1 MSIQAR
7 RGIKL
12 QDIQSPEKFFYS
24 SGAVANGV
32 KTDAFTF
39 FLLFFYS
46 SVIGLTPGLASL
58 AIFIALLVDA
68 FTDPLMGVI
77 SDRTKHSLGRRHPYF
92 LLGLI
97 PMSLSYFMLFSI
109 QKSWGLSQ
117 ELLFLWMLT
126 FTLLTRLGMT
136 IFDVPHRSL
145 GSEMSRSY
153 TERTSIFAAREMLG
167 WMGGLFNAFLA
178 YMVFFRDTPDYVPGL
193 KNPDP
198 WIFYGM
204 TGATIMCIS
213 VLVTFF
219 GTRKYIQNPIE
230 HAETFNLKLVFKQI
244 FIALKNK
251 SFLIFFFGYLF
262 IAVSWGM
269 GSSLQVYMNTYF
281 WKFPSNM
288 LASYLGIYVLATFTA
303 FMFVPKLVRFYE
315 KRSILLTAI
324 SIAALIP
331 PIPIVLFING
341 YLPASGTWAL
351 FFATIPFVYIA
362 NASLSASSIIR
373 ESMLG
378 DISDE
383 VELDTN
389 LGQQGLMYASSSLI
403 GKLNTGLGILMAG
416 LALEFIGFTQGSEI
430 IPSADNI
437 FNLAMVQGPLVAF
450 LMIIPFAIFSMYKID
465 RFRHLEIINKLENR

>member
-1 MSIQAR
+1 MTIQNT
-7 RGIKL
+7 
-12 QDIQSPEKFFYS
+12 EKFFYS
-24 SGAVANGV
+24 SGAIANGV

-46 SVIGLTPGLASL
+46 NVIGLTPGLASL

-92 LLGLI
+92 LLGMI

-109 QKSWGLSQ
+109 QTSWELSQ
-117 ELLFLWMLT
+117 QLLFLWMLT
-126 FTLLTRLGMT
+126 FTMLTRLGMT
-136 IFDVPHRSL
+136 IFEVPHRSL

-153 TERTSIFAAREMLG
+153 TERTSIFASREMLG
-167 WMGGLFNAFLA
+167 WLGGLFNAFLA
-178 YMVFFRDTPDYVPGL
+178 YTIFFKDTPEYMPGT

-213 VLVTFF
+213 VLITFF
-219 GTRKYIQNPIE
+219 GTRKYIHNPMQDVQV
-230 HAETFNLKLVFKQI
+230 FNLSLIFKQI
-244 FIALKNK
+244 FTALKNK

-269 GSSLQVYMNTYF
+269 GSSLQIYMNTYF
-281 WKFPSNM
+281 WEFKSSM
-288 LASYLGIYVLATFTA
+288 LASYLGVYVLSTFSA
-303 FMFVPKLVRFYE
+303 FLIVPIFVQYFE
-315 KRSILLTAI
+315 KRTILLAAI
-324 SIAALIP
+324 CSAALIP
-331 PIPIVLFING
+331 PIPIILLIKGF
-341 YLPASGTWAL
+341 LPALGSWDL
-351 FFATIPFVYIA
+351 FFATIPFVYVA
-362 NASLSASSIIR
+362 NTALSSSAIIR

-383 VELDTN
+383 VELDTK

-416 LALEFIGFTQGSEI
+416 LALEFIDFPQGTQVTPTAE
-430 IPSADNI
+430 NI
-437 FNLAMVQGPLVAF
+437 FNLAMVQGPLVAI

-465 RFRHLEIINKLENR
+465 RFKHQEIITELENR